1 MSPRT
6 NSVNRK
12 AWWIVTAIIGITALV
27 FAALVLVLSIEMQPR
42 TLRGPIGIIVGDA
55 PKHGFLGVEFEKSET
70 ELAITNVMKGS
81 SAAESGLRAGD
92 VLIALNSA
100 RIVDY
105 ADVQRVMH
113 DSTPNDEIKAT
124 IERNGRRFAVT
135 VRLMSFEELV
145 ILQEQQRGDIRRP

>member
-1 MSPRT
+1 M
-6 NSVNRK
+6 NRK
-12 AWWIVTAIIGITALV
+12 AWWIVTAIVGITALV
-27 FAALVLVLSIEMQPR
+27 VAAIALSNAMQPR
-42 TLRGPIGIIVGDA
+42 TLSGPIGIIVGDA
-55 PKHGFLGVEFEKSET
+55 PKHGFLGVEFEQSGTK
-70 ELAITNVMKGS
+70 LAIANVKQGS

-113 DSTPNDEIKAT
+113 TSAPNDEMKAT
-124 IERNGRRFAVT
+124 IERNGKKLAVT

-145 ILQEQQRGDIRRP
+145 ILQEQQREAIRHP